1 MISFNVSRNDYNDGM
16 NDQKHRGVRAAYL
29 GRGEALRRKGPVGE
43 AGLAGDGRSRKHS
56 EDEPGQSLLIS
67 LNTPQSPPR
76 PG

>member
-56 EDEPGQSLLIS
+56 EDESGQVPLDFFKY
-67 LNTPQSPPR
+67 TPEPPR